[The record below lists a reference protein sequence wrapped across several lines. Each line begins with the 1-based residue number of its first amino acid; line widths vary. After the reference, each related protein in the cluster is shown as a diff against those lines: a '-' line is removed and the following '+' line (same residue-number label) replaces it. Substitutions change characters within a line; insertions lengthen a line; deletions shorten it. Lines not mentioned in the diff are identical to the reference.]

1 MAKFKAELPND
12 LLKELQKLEQNTE
25 KMMGE
30 MTRAGAE
37 VAMSNVKATVPLP
50 EMAKYVK
57 LTRTY
62 KTPTDEGIN
71 TKVYFSG
78 YMPFSNPNR
87 KYFSRKNKNG
97 KVYKETRGVAVD
109 FLANIYEYG
118 RKSAPFPKK
127 PFFRK
132 AFKKSEIE
140 KVMLK
145 VQEKYLPK
153 E

>member
-1 MAKFKAELPND
+1 MAKFKLELPND
-12 LLKELQKLEQNTE
+12 LIKEMQNIEKNAE

-37 VAMSNVKATVPLP
+37 IVLNNVKATVPLS
-50 EMAKYVK
+50 EMASHIK

-62 KTPTDEGIN
+62 KTPSDEGIN

-78 YMPFSNPNR
+78 YLPFSDPKR
-87 KYFSRKNKNG
+87 KYF
-97 KVYKETRGVAVD
+97 TRRSGRNIYRSTEGVAVD
-109 FLANIYEYG
+109 FLAKVYEYG

-132 AFKKSEIE
+132 AFKKTQIE
-140 KVMLK
+140 GAMLK